1 MIKTGSP
8 TILPFLVTLFN
19 TILETKKYPEDWS
32 CGIIT
37 PIYKSGENDNP
48 DNYKGITFNSCLS
61 KLLNLLLANRLT
73 SFVNEKGI
81 LRYNQIGFR
90 KGFHI
95 ADHVLTIKT
104 IIDKY
109 LSKNQKLYF
118 CFVDFRKAYDSIWRE
133 GLFDKL
139 YSFYN
144 KVQLSARLPD
154 GITNSF
160 TSNIGPKQGCNIT
173 HSI

>member
-1 MIKTGSP
+1 MELLLQSINQGK
-8 TILPFLVTLFN
+8 
-19 TILETKKYPEDWS
+19 
-32 CGIIT
+32 
-37 PIYKSGENDNP
+37 NDNP

-118 CFVDFRKAYDSIWRE
+118 CFVDFRKAYDSIWRK

-144 KVQLSARLPD
+144 KVQLSAHLPD

>member
-1 MIKTGSP
+1 M
-8 TILPFLVTLFN
+8 LHFLN
-19 TILETKKYPEDWS
+19 TILETKSYPKDWS

-37 PIYKSGENDNP
+37 PIHKSGENDNP
-48 DNYKGITFNSCLS
+48 DNYRGVTINSCLS
-61 KLLNLLLANRLT
+61 KLLYLLLANRLT

-81 LRYNQIGFR
+81 LRYNQIDFQ
-90 KGFHI
+90 KGFHT

-139 YSFYN
+139 YSYGVSE
-144 KVQLSARLPD
+144 K
-154 GITNSF
+154 
-160 TSNIGPKQGCNIT
+160 
-173 HSI
+173 

>member
-1 MIKTGSP
+1 MELLLQSINQGK
-8 TILPFLVTLFN
+8 
-19 TILETKKYPEDWS
+19 
-32 CGIIT
+32 
-37 PIYKSGENDNP
+37 NDNP

-90 KGFHI
+90 KGFLI

-139 YSFYN
+139 YSYEVSEKFITLLENIYN
-144 KVQLSARLPD
+144 KVQLSVRLPN
-154 GITNSF
+154 GIT
-160 TSNIGPKQGCNIT
+160 KD
-173 HSI
+173 